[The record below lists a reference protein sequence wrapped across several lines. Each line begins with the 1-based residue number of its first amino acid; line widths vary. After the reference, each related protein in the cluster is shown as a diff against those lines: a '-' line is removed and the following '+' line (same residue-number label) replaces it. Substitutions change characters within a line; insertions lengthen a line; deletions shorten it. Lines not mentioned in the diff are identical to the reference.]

1 MSKKLNII
9 EAMKMPVDT
18 EFKIKYSNGMADCHN
33 IKSENL
39 NGVKLFKWSSDN
51 IAIINENITN
61 ATFIPIQQPVSF
73 MEVLEGLSKCNIN
86 NEIVKGVYEKLREN
100 NNAHEFYKREIIK
113 GLLNGEF
120 YYIHD
125 IIYALSG
132 CMSCS
137 NWKNI
142 IKEGKW
148 YIEESGAES
157 NDIR

>member
-1 MSKKLNII
+1 MSKELNVIQ
-9 EAMKMPVDT
+9 ASNMPEGT
-18 EFKIKYSNGMADCHN
+18 KFKVKFPSGRFEEEN
-33 IKSENL
+33 IKLCGE
-39 NGVKLFKWSSDN
+39 LFEWCDSSGTTMYKDLVN
-51 IAIINENITN
+51 S
-61 ATFIPIQQPVSF
+61 TFIPIQQPVSF

-148 YIEESGAES
+148 YIEESEEE
-157 NDIR
+157 